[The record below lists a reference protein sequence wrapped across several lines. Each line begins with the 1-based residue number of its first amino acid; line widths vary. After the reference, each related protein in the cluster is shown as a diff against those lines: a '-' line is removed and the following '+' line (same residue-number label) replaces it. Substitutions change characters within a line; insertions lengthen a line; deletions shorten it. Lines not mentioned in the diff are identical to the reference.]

1 MPLAA
6 APGACAQG
14 GGSGGEGLASG
25 TTPSSAGC
33 GAVRCPSLSPGPGPK
48 QGLGGFLSELSSLGP
63 LGSSRKFWGFSPM
76 SFMPGAGGWGER
88 GEKTRGK
95 SGFTL
100 PRPKKRDAGSQST
113 FNLLPVQ
120 LSGTT
125 KAWPKVSP
133 VTWAGSAGP
142 TPEPPKRGWVLE
154 MGRALPLP
162 SRGCWGMAVGGF
174 VLGPL
179 PPCVARELERGK
191 GEHLGLN
198 RSSPQRILWAWST
211 LIALLQKPSQTIKL
225 H

>member
-1 MPLAA
+1 
-6 APGACAQG
+6 
-14 GGSGGEGLASG
+14 
-25 TTPSSAGC
+25 
-33 GAVRCPSLSPGPGPK
+33 
-48 QGLGGFLSELSSLGP
+48 
-63 LGSSRKFWGFSPM
+63 M
-76 SFMPGAGGWGER
+76 SGAGGWGER

-95 SGFTL
+95 SGFIL

-162 SRGCWGMAVGGF
+162 SRGCWGMAVVGF

-179 PPCVARELERGK
+179 PPCVARELGRGK

-198 RSSPQRILWAWST
+198 RSSPQRILVGLEHPYCT
-211 LIALLQKPSQTIKL
+211 IAEAKSNRQAALKWGVRVPPGTGERSPEDHGGGGDDDQARSR
-225 H
+225 